1 MAFKIL
7 TISTKN
13 DISLATPA
21 SSKRKAATVDDSS
34 DSQKLKRAR
43 QDRTEST
50 PEVKSKHF
58 SKSSP
63 VKPRERKTEDIIDL
77 DSDEEL
83 PKVTTR
89 TRANPPLRSSPRK
102 TAATKKRAVISDLED
117 DDDDFEME
125 DDDDIQIID
134 KTSSK
139 RPTRASL
146 NKPTTPVKAASA
158 KVKSPVKARTPV
170 KKEVKKAVQPETSA
184 GAAAAITS
192 AHTAEDVLKTIEDA
206 VLPESVDTKG
216 MNYFQ
221 LKAKQG
227 NVAAPT
233 GVRDIPEGRPN
244 CLNGL
249 TVVFTGVLPNLDR
262 SQCEQLASRY
272 GAKVT
277 KSITKKTTLV
287 VIGEEA
293 GPKKVQLIKQYK
305 TKAIDEEGFIKLI
318 SSMPADGGDGEEAK
332 KLLAKKKEE
341 ERVAFELAEREDEE
355 EKLRQKKLLAER
367 KKSAKVV
374 VEKPSDKPDSEKLW
388 TVKYAPTK
396 IEQIC
401 GNKGNV
407 QKLRTW
413 LENWSD
419 NHRSGFTNYANGGD
433 KRAVL
438 ISGPPGI
445 GKTTS
450 AHIVAKSLG
459 FDILERNASDVRS
472 KSLLNQQLKSVLNN
486 TSVVGYFQ
494 AKEKGDTGTEGNGRK
509 FVLIMDEVD
518 GMSSGDHGGVGQLA
532 QFCRTTDTPL
542 ILICNDKSLPKMRPF
557 DKVTLDLTWRRPTAN
572 EMKSRLMTIAHRES
586 LKLDPNVIDQLVQ
599 VTSNDIRQIINILST
614 VSRTQTKLDYSQVG
628 DIKDTWQKQVSLK
641 PFEIIGRLLQG
652 SIFSPLSTVTLN
664 DKINLFFNDFD
675 FTPLMVHEN
684 YRNTR
689 PSRLNENSSARQ
701 DENLAHLELLS
712 KAADSISLSDLVSV
726 PIRNG
731 EQQWS
736 LLPFYGVMSS
746 VLPCSYIAGSITG
759 RINFSSWL
767 GQNSKRLKYERL
779 LQQLQYHS
787 SLKTNT
793 NNIELRVSYMTFL
806 IQRLIDPL
814 LKKGSDGL
822 DEVIELLDEYY
833 FTKEDWDVIMDFGV
847 GKYKMDGA
855 LKQIPTAVKSQ
866 FTRKYNSTTHHMAI
880 YKTGDSVSK
889 RGATSAPRPD
899 LEDVVEDDTAGDKK
913 DEDDEEEGDLKK
925 DKLIKEVKPKKS
937 TAKSKGAASKAK
949 TSRAKKAK
957 A

>member
-1 MAFKIL
+1 MKK
-7 TISTKN
+7 S
-13 DISLATPA
+13 
-21 SSKRKAATVDDSS
+21 
-34 DSQKLKRAR
+34 R
-43 QDRTEST
+43 QDTVEST

-63 VKPRERKTEDIIDL
+63 VKPKDTKTEDIIDL

-83 PKVTTR
+83 PKLTPR
-89 TRANPPLRSSPRK
+89 TRAKPSIKASPRSSPRK
-102 TAATKKRAVISDLED
+102 ATATKKRAVIDDFEDDND

-134 KTSSK
+134 KTSPK
-139 RPTRASL
+139 RPTRASA
-146 NKPTTPVKAASA
+146 NKPTTPVKATSP
-158 KVKSPVKARTPV
+158 KVKTPVKAKTPV
-170 KKEVKKAVQPETSA
+170 KKEAKKTVEPVTSP
-184 GAAAAITS
+184 AAANS
-192 AHTAEDVLKTIEDA
+192 FAHTAEDVLKTIEDA

-216 MNYFQ
+216 LNYFQ

-227 NVAAPT
+227 SVAAPT
-233 GVRDIPEGRPN
+233 GVTDIPEGRPN

-249 TVVFTGVLPNLDR
+249 TIVFTGVLPNLDR

-293 GPKKVQLIKQYK
+293 GPKKVQLIKQYN

-355 EKLRQKKLLAER
+355 EKLRQKKLLADR

-413 LENWSD
+413 LENWSA
-419 NHRSGFTNYANGGD
+419 NHRNGFTNYANGGD

-494 AKEKGDTGTEGNGRK
+494 AKEKGDKGTEGNGRK

-628 DIKDTWQKQVSLK
+628 DIKHTWQKQVSLK

-684 YRNTR
+684 YRTTR
-689 PSRLNENSSARQ
+689 PSRINENPSTRQ
-701 DENLAHLELLS
+701 DENLSHLELLS

-793 NNIELRVSYMTFL
+793 NNIELRISYMTFL

-814 LKKGSDGL
+814 LKKGTDGL

-833 FTKEDWDVIMDFGV
+833 FTKEDWDVIMEFGV

-889 RGATSAPRPD
+889 RGAASAPRPD
-899 LEDVVEDDTAGDKK
+899 LEDVVEDDTAVDKK

-925 DKLIKEVKPKKS
+925 DKLIKEVKPKKPA
-937 TAKSKGAASKAK
+937 AKSKGAAKAK